1 MQTLL
6 KAAVIAVL
14 GMVAPLHATERS
26 TWSGK
31 GELGFAAA
39 RGNTESETLNA
50 RLNLAREDEG
60 WSHALGASLMYGRQR
75 GIESARRHE
84 ALARSAY
91 RIGPRSRLS
100 GSLRNERDRFGTRE
114 YQWTAALG
122 YRFQA
127 IETEETG
134 LAFDLAPG
142 YRWAKRQGVR
152 VHNNEAVL
160 RGGIELRHR
169 LSGTATLYETLL
181 VEAGRDNTY
190 ARSDLGLQ
198 VAMTDALALK
208 AGLEV
213 RHNTRTTPGIERTDS
228 LTTLN
233 LVYGF

>member
-1 MQTLL
+1 MQMLL
-6 KAAVIAVL
+6 TAAVLAAFGL
-14 GMVAPLHATERS
+14 AAPLHAAES
-26 TWSGK
+26 ATWNGK

-39 RGNTESETLNA
+39 RGNTDSETLNA
-50 RLNLAREDEG
+50 RLDLARENER
-60 WSHALGASLMYGRQR
+60 WSHALGASLLYGRQD
-75 GIESARRHE
+75 GIQSARRHE
-84 ALARSAY
+84 VLARSAF
-91 RIGPRSRLS
+91 RIGPRSRIS
-100 GSLRNERDRFGTRE
+100 GSLRNERDRFGTNE

-127 IETEETG
+127 IETEDTG
-134 LAFDLAPG
+134 LAFDIAPG
-142 YRWAKRQGVR
+142 YRWAKLQGVR

-208 AGLEV
+208 AGYEV
-213 RHNTRTTPGIERTDS
+213 RHNTDAAPGIERTDS